1 MTFFRPC
8 PSMPLSWMG
17 PIRCSDQKSYSCGK
31 ESVPADLEEV
41 LDLLV
46 SGEEG
51 RTVNIAV
58 VLDLTVHLIGK
69 ECLHSV
75 VELEFPE
82 VASNIPEGIVG
93 PVSVLN
99 TVKETV
105 VVSNPQT
112 VLEGLKVNDRVQGV
126 S

>member
-1 MTFFRPC
+1 
-8 PSMPLSWMG
+8 MG
-17 PIRCSDQKSYSCGK
+17 PFHCSDKKGYSGGK
-31 ESVPADLEEV
+31 ESIPADLEEV
-41 LDLLV
+41 LELLV
-46 SGEEG
+46 SGEES

-58 VLDLTVHLIGK
+58 VLDLTVNLIGE

-75 VELEFPE
+75 VELEFPD

-93 PVSVLN
+93 PVGVLN

-105 VVSNPQT
+105 VVGNPQT
-112 VLEGLKVNDRVQGV
+112 VLEGFKINDGVQGV

>member
-1 MTFFRPC
+1 MSTFP
-8 PSMPLSWMG
+8 
-17 PIRCSDQKSYSCGK
+17 CSDQKSNGGGK
-31 ESVPADLEEV
+31 ESIPANLEEV
-41 LDLLV
+41 IELLV
-46 SGEEG
+46 CGEEG

-58 VLDLTVHLIGK
+58 VLDLTVHLIGE

-82 VASNIPEGIVG
+82 VASNIPNGVVG

-99 TVKETV
+99 TVKETIMV
-105 VVSNPQT
+105 GHPQT
-112 VLEGLKVNDRVQGV
+112 VLEGVKVNDRVQGV